1 MNLNTEAWI
10 HNGSIK
16 HDQDLMQDIFQR
28 CSVGTK
34 GGGPLVARGVKGCSL
49 AWVLVLRINMED
61 LFITFIKNEY
71 IWV

>member
-16 HDQDLMQDIFQR
+16 HDQDIFQR

-71 IWV
+71 I